1 MKLINISSILPQKTH
16 NSIAKRLIVT
26 LSLGILMVLF
36 IVSATQIYLSFSR
49 AQLLLEKNLHQ
60 YALIAAPTFSDPL
73 WNIDYNQTYL
83 NIDGLLHGDNVF
95 GAVILDEKGHEF
107 ASLGNFIDKNKNLIC
122 KHDVNI
128 ENFSPMH
135 SDIKCIQ
142 DKQQLLT
149 VTEPIIREHRL
160 LGTLTIYGNKDRTTQ
175 LVLPLIVSTVVNAI
189 TIMLALYLVAS
200 FIIKRQIEIPLREL
214 SQLIRQLDYMKI
226 NNTWALPNTFIERKD
241 ELGELS
247 KAFNDMVLEISNY
260 QNHLEEIVAERTEKL
275 RIANTIKSDFL
286 SHMSHEIRTP
296 INGVLGLAELMLHEK
311 LEPEIHNRIE
321 MIYKSGKYLLR
332 IVNDILD
339 LSKIEAGKLV
349 LESIP
354 VEIENIVNEV
364 SSVFANHTKR
374 NRINLEIKIDN
385 KVPKHVYADPLRLK
399 QILINLIANAFKFTE
414 QGSITLHI
422 TTHVNNTLKFS
433 VCDTGIGIAP
443 EKIER
448 LFQAFQQADAST
460 TRTYG
465 GTGLGLTICKEL
477 VEMMGGH
484 IGIINNTPRGSCF
497 YFTMSLLV
505 AEAKVIVAAPT
516 LADIIA
522 TIKQDTKILV
532 ADDQTINQ
540 IIIKAMLNKLGA
552 DPKIVDNGK
561 AVVDMYQNASTEFDL
576 ILMDCEMP
584 IMDGWEATQ
593 TLRRMNITRSN
604 GDPILIIGLS
614 AHAIEGATERALA
627 AGMNDY
633 LTKPLA
639 LSDLITKLE
648 LYNLVE

>member
-1 MKLINISSILPQKTH
+1 MSKPRNKAES
-16 NSIAKRLIVT
+16 SIAKRLIVS
-26 LSLGILMVLF
+26 LSLGMLMVLL
-36 IVSATQIYLSFSR
+36 IASATQIYLSFSQ
-49 AQLLLEKNLHQ
+49 AQFLLEKNLHQ
-60 YALIAAPTFSDPL
+60 YALIAAPTFNDPL

-83 NIDGLLHGDNVF
+83 NVDGLLHGDNVF

-107 ASLGNFIDKNKNLIC
+107 ASLGNYINKNNELVC
-122 KHDVNI
+122 KQDATI
-128 ENFSPMH
+128 ENFTPMH
-135 SDIKCIQ
+135 TNIKCI
-142 DKQQLLT
+142 DDSEQLLAI
-149 VTEPIIREHRL
+149 TEPIVREHRL
-160 LGTLTIYGNKDRTTQ
+160 LGTLTIYGNKNRIIQ
-175 LVLPLIVSTVVNAI
+175 VVLPLIIATIVNAMI
-189 TIMLALYLVAS
+189 VMLALYLVS
-200 FIIKRQIEIPLREL
+200 RFIIKRQIENPLREL
-214 SQLIRQLDYMKI
+214 SQHIRQLDYM
-226 NNTWALPNTFIERKD
+226 NVSNTWVIANTFVERKD

-247 KAFNDMVLEISNY
+247 KAFNDMVLKISNY
-260 QNHLEEIVAERTEKL
+260 QNHLEDIVAERTEKL
-275 RIANTIKSDFL
+275 RVANTIKSDFL

-311 LEPEIHNRIE
+311 LEPEIHNRVE

-339 LSKIEAGKLV
+339 LSKIEAGKLA

-354 VEIENIVNEV
+354 IDVENIVNEV
-364 SSVFANHTKR
+364 ANVFVNHSKR
-374 NRINLEIKIDN
+374 NCISLNIDIDSN
-385 KVPKHVYADPLRLK
+385 APKYVYADPLRLK

-414 QGSITLHI
+414 QGSVTLTITSQP
-422 TTHVNNTLKFS
+422 NNILKFS
-433 VCDTGIGIAP
+433 VCDTGIGIAAD
-443 EKIER
+443 KVER

-484 IGIINNTPRGSCF
+484 INASSNADKGSCF
-497 YFTMSLLV
+497 YFTLSLPI
-505 AEAKVIVAAPT
+505 AEANAIITTTTFDNVNAT
-516 LADIIA
+516 LKKDL
-522 TIKQDTKILV
+522 KILV

-552 DPKIVDNGK
+552 DPKIVHNGK
-561 AVVDMYQNASTEFDL
+561 AVIDLFETNATSFDL

-593 TLRRMNITRSN
+593 TLRTMNITRDN
-604 GDPILIIGLS
+604 GNPILIIGLS

-639 LSDLITKLE
+639 MHDLIAKLQQ
-648 LYNLVE
+648 YDLVEL